1 MGGQASFFEKSQP
14 SFARL
19 GAATGRVAVIDVGS
33 NSVRLVVFD
42 GAARAPSYFFNEKMA
57 CGLGAA
63 IARTGRLDETGCALA
78 LATLRRFAE
87 LARLMNVSAL
97 DAVATAA
104 VREAED
110 GPAFRDAVE
119 QATGLRLRVIS
130 GDEEARL
137 SALGVLLGEPGAEGA
152 AADMGGASMELAQL
166 AGGAVGAR
174 LTLALGPQRL
184 AGLEGAA
191 LDRRIEAELDR
202 AAAVIDLAGRTLYVV
217 GGSWRSV
224 AKVQMARS
232 NHPLQVLQGYRLDAA
247 EAVETC
253 GWIAAQTP
261 DALRALADI
270 SAGRAALAP
279 LAARVLGRLIARL
292 RPAALSVSAFGLR
305 EGLYFERLPEALR
318 RSDPLLEACAALEQ
332 GQARFPGFGDELSA
346 WLEPITAH
354 WPEAERRLAH
364 AACLL
369 NDVNWRAHPDYRP
382 VSCFETMTR
391 GNLAG
396 VDHPGRVFIGL
407 AMMHRYGAGKR
418 SLDADATL
426 ALLEASSAGRAKAL
440 GRAMR
445 LGAMISAS
453 TPGALAQAR
462 LEADEDTLTLTM
474 GPSLEP
480 LSGEMVSRRLGAL
493 ADALSLSAR
502 LAG

>member
-1 MGGQASFFEKSQP
+1 
-14 SFARL
+14 
-19 GAATGRVAVIDVGS
+19 
-33 NSVRLVVFD
+33 
-42 GAARAPSYFFNEKMA
+42 
-57 CGLGAA
+57 
-63 IARTGRLDETGCALA
+63 
-78 LATLRRFAE
+78 
-87 LARLMNVSAL
+87 
-97 DAVATAA
+97 
-104 VREAED
+104 
-110 GPAFRDAVE
+110 
-119 QATGLRLRVIS
+119 
-130 GDEEARL
+130 
-137 SALGVLLGEPGAEGA
+137 
-152 AADMGGASMELAQL
+152 
-166 AGGAVGAR
+166 
-174 LTLALGPQRL
+174 
-184 AGLEGAA
+184 
-191 LDRRIEAELDR
+191 
-202 AAAVIDLAGRTLYVV
+202 
-217 GGSWRSV
+217 
-224 AKVQMARS
+224 
-232 NHPLQVLQGYRLDAA
+232 LQGYRLDAA

-318 RSDPLLEACAALEQ
+318 RSDPLLEACAALER

-354 WPEAERRLAH
+354 WPEAERRLAR